1 MPARKVSPQS
11 AKWTQ
16 KRVESFIRLRS
27 RKTPESIL
35 GAALA
40 CNEQG
45 WFYLTLRLLE
55 APKTLKKSTSLPFEW
70 CWLAAQASAA
80 IGDFKS
86 AREWMERAPSPE
98 ETSARRKS
106 SFQMIVA
113 LSVSDWDEA
122 QRVGKTLLQSSAEAT
137 PDVTSI
143 RARILL
149 GVALLHGKRAF
160 GEARSHFEEA
170 ATAIRS
176 ADGAS
181 PIDRQQLP
189 ALTRQIDFFSGQ
201 SYFLEGEFRQA
212 CQIWSAALARL
223 HGLRNPGSDTNL
235 FIHQLELLIA
245 LSEIHEGK
253 PSHEK
258 YARAFAEA
266 SRLSHHPSEQFELYL
281 AHATQDVDLARRLW
295 LGTRLPQF
303 RRYIERFFEHDL
315 FGAAGEL
322 LATVPANKDIP
333 SQAAR
338 FASTASVIVDGW
350 TGEADSDGPGL
361 KLRPGQATQRLFE
374 ALALSPYGGLTLYE
388 LHGRIFGD
396 EKFNPRSTPLKLRN
410 VILRLRALLAGSGL
424 GLRIEEN
431 QFRYRLIASQ
441 PVRIRLR
448 WLADGRTHT
457 ELDPAQQQA
466 YRQVALLARHFGDRP
481 FQLKEALTLLRLNRS
496 RASELIALAL
506 TQGWLTKKVGH
517 RTTEYRWNPGRTSFA
532 S

>member
-16 KRVESFIRLRS
+16 KRIESFIRLRS
-27 RKTPESIL
+27 RKSQDAIL
-35 GAALA
+35 GTALA

-55 APKTLKKSTSLPFEW
+55 APKALKKSTSLSFEW

-86 AREWMERAPSPE
+86 AREWMNRAPSPD
-98 ETSARRKS
+98 ETSARRKA

-113 LSVSDWDEA
+113 LSVSDWKEA
-122 QRVGKTLLQSSAEAT
+122 ESVGRTLLKSSEG
-137 PDVTSI
+137 TSHDITTI

-170 ATAIRS
+170 TTAIRS
-176 ADGAS
+176 ADGAT

-189 ALTRQIDFFSGQ
+189 ALTRQIEFFSGQ
-201 SYFLEGEFRQA
+201 SYFLEGEFSQA
-212 CQIWSAALARL
+212 CQIWNAALARL

-245 LSEIHEGK
+245 LAEIHEGK
-253 PSHEK
+253 PSHGK

-266 SRLSHHPSEQFELYL
+266 SRLSHHTADQFELYL
-281 AHATQDVDLARRLW
+281 AHATGDVDLARRLW
-295 LGTRLPQF
+295 LGTRLPEF
-303 RRYIERFFEHDL
+303 RRYIERFFAHDL
-315 FGAAGEL
+315 FGAATEL
-322 LATVPANKDIP
+322 FATVPTSKVIQ
-333 SQAAR
+333 SQAAQ
-338 FASTASVIVDGW
+338 FAHEPSVIVDGW
-350 TGEADSDGPGL
+350 TGEADSGSGGL

-374 ALALSPYGGLTLYE
+374 ALTLSPYGGLTLYE
-388 LHGRIFGD
+388 LHGRIFAD

-410 VILRLRALLAGSGL
+410 VILRLRALLAGSDL
-424 GLRIEEN
+424 GLSIEEN
-431 QFRYRLIASQ
+431 QFRYRLVARQ

-457 ELDPAQQQA
+457 ELDPAKQQA

-496 RASELIALAL
+496 RASELISLAVA
-506 TQGWLTKKVGH
+506 QGWITKRVGH
-517 RTTEYRWNPGRTSFA
+517 RITEYRWNPGQRP
-532 S
+532 